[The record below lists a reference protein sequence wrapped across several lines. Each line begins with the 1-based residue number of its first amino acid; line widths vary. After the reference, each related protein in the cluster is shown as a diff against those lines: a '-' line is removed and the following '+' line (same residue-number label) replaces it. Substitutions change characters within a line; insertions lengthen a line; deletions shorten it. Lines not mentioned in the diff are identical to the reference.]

1 MAQRTKKTNNAAALS
16 PPSPVPE
23 VLPAPVSDEDVD
35 AAYEEIRTLARDVAL
50 AVHIEVG
57 AIIVRRFY
65 NGDLGVWRDRGPKD
79 ASFRKLA
86 AKFERDDAPPDG
98 TSPTGLHRAVSI
110 YVMDQQFGVS
120 DRKHLT
126 LTHVRPLIGL
136 SEVHQ
141 ARLLTEANER
151 RWSIE
156 RVEREVAKIRK
167 KEGRSH
173 GRPPLPGFVKDVT
186 RLRKLL
192 DTGDALFS
200 DLDKADQ
207 MEDAEVRGA
216 LETITSMASKL
227 QGVRERLEARL
238 SGAAP

>member
-1 MAQRTKKTNNAAALS
+1 MARRTKKTDKATAAAR
-16 PPSPVPE
+16 PSIVPE
-23 VLPAPVSDEDVD
+23 LLPAPVPDDEID
-35 AAYEEIRTLARDVAL
+35 AAYDEIRTLARDVAL

-65 NGDLGVWRDRGPKD
+65 GGDLGAWRDRGPKD

-86 AKFERDDAPPDG
+86 AKFERDDAAPDG
-98 TSPTGLHRAVSI
+98 TSATGLHRAVSI
-110 YVMDQQFGVS
+110 FVMDQQFGVS

-126 LTHVRPLIGL
+126 LTHVRALIGL
-136 SEVHQ
+136 AEGHQ
-141 ARLLTEANER
+141 ARLLTEANDR

-167 KEGRSH
+167 KEGRAR

-192 DTGDALFS
+192 ESGDALFA
-200 DLDKADQ
+200 DLDQADR
-207 MEDAEVRGA
+207 MEDADVQGA
-216 LETITSMASKL
+216 LETIASMASRL

-238 SGAAP
+238 SRPIP